1 MITLG
6 QLRGLIKRTVKITLA
21 DSGRKTVFFTGY
33 ANELPVKY
41 NAWTVTNITE
51 FSNFDCMIEISGE

>member
-21 DSGRKTVFFTGY
+21 DSGRETVFFTGY

-41 NAWTVTNITE
+41 NTWKVTNITE
-51 FSNFDCMIEISGE
+51 FSNFDYMIEINGE